1 MITSGEQIKNVCRYG
16 FSIFSV
22 FDNGSAIVVDTSDE
36 EGRSG
41 VIENENDADL
51 ISASPNMAKALISAK
66 QFINNGI
73 EYGYINLPETG
84 DSALEIIDII
94 NKALIK
100 AKCL

>member
-1 MITSGEQIKNVCRYG
+1 
-16 FSIFSV
+16 
-22 FDNGSAIVVDTSDE
+22 
-36 EGRSG
+36 
-41 VIENENDADL
+41 
-51 ISASPNMAKALISAK
+51 MAKALISAK